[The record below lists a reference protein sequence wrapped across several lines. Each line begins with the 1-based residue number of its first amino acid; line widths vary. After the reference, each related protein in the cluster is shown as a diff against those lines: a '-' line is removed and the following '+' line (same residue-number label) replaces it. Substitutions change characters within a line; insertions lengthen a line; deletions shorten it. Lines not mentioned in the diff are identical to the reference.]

1 MPCQLVHSTDSR
13 RWLISA
19 LVVTGALLATR
30 FHRVAVTGDSMLP
43 AFAPGDRL
51 LVGPTGRLRPGHV
64 VAVPDPRQPDRLLIK
79 RVRSVAPDARVDVR
93 GDNEAASTDSRHF
106 GPVPRRAVRGRVLYR
121 YAPPARAGRW
131 PGSQRQ

>member
-1 MPCQLVHSTDSR
+1 
-13 RWLISA
+13 
-19 LVVTGALLATR
+19 
-30 FHRVAVTGDSMLP
+30 
-43 AFAPGDRL
+43 
-51 LVGPTGRLRPGHV
+51 V